1 MSRSVR
7 RGTARGFTLV
17 ELVVAVAILGVLA
30 ALTLSEYLAY
40 IERVRVAR
48 AVIELKDISAQIDP
62 IAFEGGALP
71 NALADIGIV
80 GRNDPWGRPYI
91 YLKIRG
97 NAAAFSK
104 TRRDQFLVPINT
116 DYDLYSRGKDG
127 KTSLI
132 LTHPFSLDDVIR
144 GNDGAFL
151 GLAAKY

>member
-1 MSRSVR
+1 VSQPARRSF
-7 RGTARGFTLV
+7 ARGFTLV
-17 ELVVAVAILGVLA
+17 ELVIALAILGVLG
-30 ALTLSEYLAY
+30 ALTVSQYLAY
-40 IERVRVAR
+40 IDRVRVAR
-48 AVIELKDISAQIDP
+48 AVIELKDISSQLDP

-71 NALADIGIV
+71 NTLADLGIV
-80 GRNDPWGRPYI
+80 GRNDPWGRPYV

-97 NAAAFSK
+97 NPSAGSK

-132 LTHPFSLDDVIR
+132 LTHPLSLDDVIR

>member
-1 MSRSVR
+1 MSQAAR
-7 RGTARGFTLV
+7 RRTGRGFTLV
-17 ELVVAVAILGVLA
+17 ELVIAVAILGVLG
-30 ALTLSEYLAY
+30 ALTLTQYLAY

-48 AVIELKDISAQIDP
+48 AVIELKDISAQLDP

-80 GRNDPWGRPYI
+80 GRMDPWGRPYI

-97 NAAAFSK
+97 NASAGSK
-104 TRRDQFLVPINT
+104 TRRDQFLVPINS

-132 LTHPFSLDDVIR
+132 LTHPFSLDDVLR

>member
-1 MSRSVR
+1 MAHARRRSLS
-7 RGTARGFTLV
+7 GGFTLV
-17 ELVVAVAILGVLA
+17 ELAIVLAILGVLG
-30 ALTLSEYLAY
+30 ALTVSEYMAY

-71 NALADIGIV
+71 NALADIGLS
-80 GRNDPWGRPYI
+80 GRNDPWGRPYV
-91 YLKIRG
+91 YFKIRG
-97 NAAAFSK
+97 NPIGLARS
-104 TRRDQFLVPINT
+104 RRDQFLVPINS

-127 KTSLI
+127 LTSQVV
-132 LTHPFSLDDVIR
+132 THPLSLDDVIR